1 MAGIGLAEIFR
12 VLGQQASEEVNPA
25 EVTVGQPGQPR
36 PNLGF
41 QLHLIEVCHAFDAIC
56 ILCYSQPRPSEPE
69 LSLVIKTGPLTRA
82 GRGAQPAVE
91 LDRQTV
97 GAQTMDHGV
106 LPVLIGF
113 PGVFVAALIGV
124 TVPGTWL
131 AT

>member
-1 MAGIGLAEIFR
+1 M
-12 VLGQQASEEVNPA
+12 
-25 EVTVGQPGQPR
+25 T
-36 PNLGF
+36 
-41 QLHLIEVCHAFDAIC
+41 AIT
-56 ILCYSQPRPSEPE
+56 
-69 LSLVIKTGPLTRA
+69 TGGT
-82 GRGAQPAVE
+82 QPAVE

-113 PGVFVAALIGV
+113 PGTFVAVLIGV